1 MSKKLPL
8 DTLTELARTQK
19 EEAARRLGALQSAQ
33 VSAHQK
39 LDLLLQ
45 YRQDYS
51 HQLQMLMESGLPASQ
66 WRNYRNFLSTLD
78 GAIEQQRAIAVQANV
93 RLDHG
98 RGDWQHHARRLN
110 SFDTLADRLRRQEA
124 MSQAKREQ
132 RDSDERAA
140 RKFIDRA
147 AHSSP

>member
-1 MSKKLPL
+1 MSKKLPF

-51 HQLQMLMESGLPASQ
+51 HQLQLLMESGLPASQ
-66 WRNYRNFLSTLD
+66 FV
-78 GAIEQQRAIAVQANV
+78 A
-93 RLDHG
+93 
-98 RGDWQHHARRLN
+98 HASVTRTPC
-110 SFDTLADRLRRQEA
+110 SLRCA
-124 MSQAKREQ
+124 SM
-132 RDSDERAA
+132 
-140 RKFIDRA
+140 
-147 AHSSP
+147 PP

>member
-51 HQLQMLMESGLPASQ
+51 HQLQLLMESGLPASQ

-78 GAIEQQRAIAVQANV
+78 GAIEQQRAITVQAAL

-110 SFDTLADRLRRQEA
+110 SFDTLADRLRRQET
-124 MSQAKREQ
+124 MVQAKREQ

-140 RKFIDRA
+140 RQFFVRRTA
-147 AHSSP
+147 SAS